1 MFYLKLSLSFL
12 LALATASCSS
22 KSKEASL
29 KNKPRIVKNTKNQEV
44 KLPKTLAEQLA
55 RTFPD
60 YRIPND
66 KDFTKGSDWD
76 LYARGKDLPYALNT
90 DLNDDAI
97 NDLAL
102 LMVHKRN
109 FSNFMLVAFMSSK
122 EGFELVDISQ
132 GRIITS
138 PAPVTQYS
146 ISLHEKCIAFFRYE
160 SEGAYYCHTEDNSFE
175 IREDDYKKM
184 RQEIIEK

>member
-1 MFYLKLSLSFL
+1 MAFM
-12 LALATASCSS
+12 TASCSS
-22 KSKEASL
+22 NNKEGSSN
-29 KNKPRIVKNTKNQEV
+29 NKPIIVKSTKEQAV
-44 KLPKTLAEQLA
+44 KLPKALANQLD

-60 YRIPND
+60 YRIPNEN
-66 KDFTKGSDWD
+66 DFTKGSDWD
-76 LYARGKDLPYALNT
+76 LYARGKDLPFALNS
-90 DLNDDAI
+90 DFNADAE

-122 EGFELVDISQ
+122 EGYELVDISQ

-146 ISLHEKCIAFFRYE
+146 IFLHDTCIAFFRYE
-160 SEGAYYCHTEDNSFE
+160 SEAIYYCHTENNSFE
-175 IREDDYKKM
+175 IKDDEYH
-184 RQEIIEK
+184 